1 MVNNAFE
8 VNFGLNFIIRCLLR
22 TRTSFVVKTGITF
35 ELELT
40 VETGKSNVEYF
51 DNR

>member
-1 MVNNAFE
+1 MVNSALD

-35 ELELT
+35 KLELT
-40 VETGKSNVEYF
+40 VETGESNVEDF
-51 DNR
+51 DDR